1 MTSTDE
7 KIAFDDVT
15 PAVWTG
21 FAMMCVGMFMAI
33 LDVQVVATSLPTIQ
47 QALNIEQDQMS
58 WIQTAY
64 LIAEIIAIPLTGFLM
79 RTLTMRWLFTIAV
92 LVFTLA
98 SIACAMLKDILDRP
112 IKIRGGSG
120 VRNITVLQAILE
132 VTANKAVAGDA
143 RALGFVMQVVEK
155 LELFKKF
162 EPPKDH
168 QRKDAELRQK
178 LERLI
183 ELKAEERMQ
192 AELIRREQ
200 EQQDPDSEV
209 NHTDCGVDK
218 HS

>member
-1 MTSTDE
+1 MNTSNRGKNNGPVGYGRPPVE
-7 KIAFDDVT
+7 RRFKPGQSGNPKGRPKNRKDV
-15 PAVWTG
+15 AG
-21 FAMMCVGMFMAI
+21 
-33 LDVQVVATSLPTIQ
+33 
-47 QALNIEQDQMS
+47 
-58 WIQTAY
+58 
-64 LIAEIIAIPLTGFLM
+64 
-79 RTLTMRWLFTIAV
+79 
-92 LVFTLA
+92 
-98 SIACAMLKDILDRP
+98 MLKDILDRP

-162 EPPKDH
+162 EPPEDH
-168 QRKDAELRQK
+168 KRRNAELRQK

-183 ELKAEERMQ
+183 EQRAEERMQ

-200 EQQDPDSEV
+200 EQQDSDSEA

>member
-1 MTSTDE
+1 MSTSNRDNSNGPVGYGRPPVE
-7 KIAFDDVT
+7 RRFKPGQSGNPKGRPKNRKDV
-15 PAVWTG
+15 AG
-21 FAMMCVGMFMAI
+21 
-33 LDVQVVATSLPTIQ
+33 
-47 QALNIEQDQMS
+47 
-58 WIQTAY
+58 
-64 LIAEIIAIPLTGFLM
+64 
-79 RTLTMRWLFTIAV
+79 
-92 LVFTLA
+92 
-98 SIACAMLKDILDRP
+98 MLKDILERP

-120 VRNITVLQAILE
+120 VRNITMLQAILE

-162 EPPKDH
+162 EPPEDH
-168 QRKDAELRQK
+168 QRRSAELRQT